1 MSEFEFRKK
10 VSIGKISRSI
20 VPKNSKISIR
30 DYFIETESFRIFIR
44 FLIRNVIFRKFSTS
58 FSTKIFGVLVR
69 FGDLVQWWVVLPICD
84 VGNALM
90 NTRLR
95 ENDVI
100 ELKRPVSHRF
110 FDLGKPFTFEQKYK
124 QVIAESDLHSE
135 PFWLSN
141 SVFLISR

>member
-110 FDLGKPFTFEQKYK
+110 FDLGTNRSLLNKSTNRSRQNLIYTRNLFDFQ
-124 QVIAESDLHSE
+124 IH
-135 PFWLSN
+135 
-141 SVFLISR
+141 FL

>member
-69 FGDLVQWWVVLPICD
+69 FGDLVQ
-84 VGNALM
+84 
-90 NTRLR
+90 
-95 ENDVI
+95 
-100 ELKRPVSHRF
+100 
-110 FDLGKPFTFEQKYK
+110 
-124 QVIAESDLHSE
+124 
-135 PFWLSN
+135 
-141 SVFLISR
+141 